1 MHQGQAS
8 KPGNYQL
15 RWENRIETSLA
26 LVHYSTNQR
35 LLHCPVSEEL
45 FWKECMGLFATPL
58 VLLSLEQWY
67 KEVEVV
73 LCVKYDTQL
82 DTKMLAS
89 DWLL

>member
-1 MHQGQAS
+1 
-8 KPGNYQL
+8 
-15 RWENRIETSLA
+15 
-26 LVHYSTNQR
+26 
-35 LLHCPVSEEL
+35 
-45 FWKECMGLFATPL
+45 MGLFATPL